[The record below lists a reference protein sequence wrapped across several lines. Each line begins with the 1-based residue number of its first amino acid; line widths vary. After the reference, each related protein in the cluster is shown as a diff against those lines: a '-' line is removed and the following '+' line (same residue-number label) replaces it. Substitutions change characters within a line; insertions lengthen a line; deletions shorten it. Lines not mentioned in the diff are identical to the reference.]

1 MHGMPDARG
10 APRAGVAGIV
20 ARWQPWAG
28 DGLEHLVVHERPD
41 GVAAESVVVAD
52 GFAAR
57 YRIVCDAGWRT
68 RRLEVALVGAERGLV
83 LAGDGRGHWTDAAGA
98 ALVALDGA
106 LDVDLTATPFTNTLP
121 IRRLG
126 LAAGR
131 TAEILTVYVRVPEL
145 SVEADR
151 QRYTCLEP
159 MRRYRFE
166 SVDGDFTRDLE
177 VDAHGLIVVYPGLF
191 RRVA

>member
-1 MHGMPDARG
+1 MIAACRPKSRG
-10 APRAGVAGIV
+10 SRPGSPPAAHPKAAP
-20 ARWQPWAG
+20 
-28 DGLEHLVVHERPD
+28 
-41 GVAAESVVVAD
+41 AAAP
-52 GFAAR
+52 
-57 YRIVCDAGWRT
+57 
-68 RRLEVALVGAERGLV
+68 ALFG
-83 LAGDGRGHWTDAAGA
+83 
-98 ALVALDGA
+98 LDGA

-177 VDAHGLIVVYPGLF
+177 EDAHGLVVVYPGLF